1 MIEAI
6 DHVVLYSGDSERTI
20 AFYQDVLG
28 CVVEGVDEW
37 RAGRMPVFRIR
48 INETMFVNVHASG
61 HELHPRAVTAVPGS
75 SSAQRFVPPADWS
88 RPRSPQPMPSATV
101 ACDLLLREGYHETRA
116 LNARIDEQT
125 IVAC

>member
-37 RAGRMPVFRIR
+37 REGQRRQAGPL
-48 INETMFVNVHASG
+48 ASIW
-61 HELHPRAVTAVPGS
+61 EVWRREATTAPVTA
-75 SSAQRFVPPADWS
+75 
-88 RPRSPQPMPSATV
+88 
-101 ACDLLLREGYHETRA
+101 TRA
-116 LNARIDEQT
+116 GNSPRGAVQYQ
-125 IVAC
+125 